1 VEDYNLQFTVMMA
14 DNQHQIEFT
23 PGATGGG
30 KKGSKA
36 WLWIF
41 IILLL
46 GGCGF
51 GVYWFKFREGSG
63 GFGKV

>member
-1 VEDYNLQFTVMMA
+1 MA
-14 DNQHQIEFT
+14 DNQHKIEFT
-23 PGATGGG
+23 PGLSGGG

-41 IILLL
+41 ILLIL

-51 GVYWFKFREGSG
+51 GVYWFKFREGTG

>member
-1 VEDYNLQFTVMMA
+1 MMA